1 MDRAVGTW
9 RYLALESSY
18 ESGPGPLVS
27 QRRWIRS
34 SADLAAVTFVHD
46 FTSQDGQ
53 ASHLEFTA
61 RYDGRQYPLHGS
73 TLYNTVSLHW
83 ISEHEVRQIFKL
95 DGKTTVEATRT
106 VSPDGNR
113 LTIDTVGT
121 ISSTSK
127 DFRNLIIYERVT
139 DPATAFTATL
149 MVDALAEQGVEVC
162 FTNPGTSEMHFVIAL
177 DDAAKAD
184 KMRSVLCL
192 FEGVATGAADG
203 YARMAG
209 KPAVSLLHLGH
220 GLANGLSNLHN
231 AKWARVPLINI
242 VGDHARPLQ
251 QYNSHPG
258 ASHSSPYLG
267 DIEGYAGPVS
277 GWVRR
282 CRTSELAVADAL
294 DCLRASFGPEG
305 QPQQVSTLIVP
316 ADIAWA
322 PPSIGQHRV
331 YSSRIA
337 PTPPNSAAIDGATA
351 VLASGDSCLLLIGGN
366 ALLLPGLVSAAKV
379 AARTRC
385 GLVTGSKTN
394 AARHRRGAG
403 APIVPALPYYFDD
416 VSIRRSHTESTAAVV
431 QTRCITIV
439 AVSSIK
445 WLTMDTG
452 NCIRYNETWQ
462 NISLS
467 TFCCVVG

>member
-1 MDRAVGTW
+1 MFCW
-9 RYLALESSY
+9 LE
-18 ESGPGPLVS
+18 
-27 QRRWIRS
+27 Q
-34 SADLAAVTFVHD
+34 VHD
-46 FTSQDGQ
+46 FTRQDGQ
-53 ASHLEFTA
+53 HSHLEFTA
-61 RYDGRQYPLHGS
+61 KYDGRQYPLEGS
-73 TLYNTVSLHW
+73 ELYNTVSLHSV
-83 ISEHEVRQIFKL
+83 SEHEVRQVFQL

-106 VSPDGNR
+106 VSADGRR
-113 LTIDTVGT
+113 LTIDTAGALP
-121 ISSTSK
+121 STGNA
-127 DFRNLIIYERVT
+127 FRNLIIYERVA
-139 DPATAFTATL
+139 DPAATFTATL

-177 DDAAKAD
+177 DEAAKVG

-203 YARMAG
+203 YARMAD
-209 KPAVSLLHLGH
+209 KPAMSLLHLGH

-231 AKWARVPLINI
+231 AKWARVPLINL

-267 DIEGYAGPVS
+267 DIEGYAGTVS

-282 CRTSELAVADAL
+282 CRTPEVAVADAL
-294 DCLRASFGPEG
+294 DCLRESLGPDG
-305 QPQQVSTLIVP
+305 QPRQVSTLIVP

-322 PPSIGQHRV
+322 PPAVGQHRV
-331 YSSRIA
+331 YPKPAA
-337 PTPPNSAAIDGATA
+337 PPSPNAAAVACATA
-351 VLASGDSCLLLIGGN
+351 VLASGDSCLLLIGGS

-379 AARTRC
+379 AERTGC

-416 VSIRRSHTESTAAVV
+416 VSSLGRPFCRRRVFHERTAQRLYLA
-431 QTRCITIV
+431 RDLSIT
-439 AVSSIK
+439 S
-445 WLTMDTG
+445 
-452 NCIRYNETWQ
+452 EH
-462 NISLS
+462 LS
-467 TFCCVVG
+467 R

>member
-1 MDRAVGTW
+1 MGASTKKPVVDRAVGTW
-9 RYLALESSY
+9 RYLSLESSY
-18 ESGPGPLVS
+18 ESGQGPLVS
-27 QRRWIRS
+27 QRRWIS
-34 SADLAAVTFVHD
+34 STDGSAVTFVHD
-46 FTSQDGQ
+46 FTSQDGE

-61 RYDGRQYPLHGS
+61 RYDGRQYPVDGS
-73 TLYNTVSLHW
+73 ALYNTVSLHW
-83 ISEHEVRQIFKL
+83 ISEHEVRQVFKL

-106 VSPDGNR
+106 VSPDGKR
-113 LTIDTVGT
+113 LTIDSAGT
-121 ISSTSK
+121 IPSTGK
-127 DFRNLIIYERVT
+127 DFRNLIIYERGADTV
-139 DPATAFTATL
+139 ASFTATL

-177 DDAAKAD
+177 DDAAKAE

-203 YARMAG
+203 YARMTG

-231 AKWARVPLINI
+231 AKWARVPVINI

-251 QYNSHPG
+251 QYHSHPG

-282 CRTSELAVADAL
+282 CRTPELAVADAL
-294 DCLRASFGPEG
+294 DCLRASIGSEG
-305 QPQQVSTLIVP
+305 QPRQVSTLIVP

-322 PPSIGQHRV
+322 PPSTGQHRV
-331 YSSRIA
+331 YSNPIA
-337 PTPPNSAAIDGATA
+337 PLRPNSVAIDVATT

-379 AARTRC
+379 AACTGC

-403 APIVPALPYYFDD
+403 SPIVPALPYYFDD
-416 VSIRRSHTESTAAVV
+416 VSVR
-431 QTRCITIV
+431 
-439 AVSSIK
+439 
-445 WLTMDTG
+445 
-452 NCIRYNETWQ
+452 
-462 NISLS
+462 
-467 TFCCVVG
+467 